1 MGLPLYR
8 PQFQLSEDPALA
20 EMCCRDFFS
29 TVIIDLDKIQGKL
42 SFFFPPVRFSGDNF
56 T

>member
-20 EMCCRDFFS
+20 EICCRDFFS
-29 TVIIDLDKIQGKL
+29 TVLIDLVKIQGKL
-42 SFFFPPVRFSGDNF
+42 SSFLPPACFSGDNF